1 MIDLERVIERRVK
14 LVRLANPAKQLVGEG
29 LPVFI

>member
-14 LVRLANPAKQLVGEG
+14 LVRLANPAKQLVGEE
-29 LPVFI
+29 LAVYI